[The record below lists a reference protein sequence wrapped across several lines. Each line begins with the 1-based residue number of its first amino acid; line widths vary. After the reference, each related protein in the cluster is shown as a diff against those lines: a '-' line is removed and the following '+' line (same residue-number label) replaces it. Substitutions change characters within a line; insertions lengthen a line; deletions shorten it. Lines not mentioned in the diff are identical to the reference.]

1 MIPSSLC
8 DIRWLETILREA
20 KEMKYTH
27 FRIKPCGSFAGL
39 EFRSADSSS
48 IYSPSIEDM
57 SITGDD
63 CMRYLMNEIDMD
75 EYLKIKED
83 AHEQFLKG
91 EEGDD

>member
-8 DIRWLETILREA
+8 DIRWLEAILRDA
-20 KEMKYTH
+20 KKMEYTH
-27 FRIKPCGSFAGL
+27 FRIKPWGSFAGL
-39 EFRSADSSS
+39 EFRSAGPSCT
-48 IYSPSIEDM
+48 YSPSIEDM

-75 EYLKIKED
+75 EYLKIKEE

-91 EEGDD
+91 EEE